1 MPFVLLSG
9 ELDCNRCI
17 AKQTKIVKMIGE
29 LSAMT
34 ILRICRHVVNY
45 IHSCKSFYV
54 ILVNLATRLG
64 RHFWREICVF

>member
-29 LSAMT
+29 FVSDDNSSYLPP
-34 ILRICRHVVNY
+34 RC
-45 IHSCKSFYV
+45 
-54 ILVNLATRLG
+54 
-64 RHFWREICVF
+64 